1 MAMACFANAQA
12 PSAAQVTWP
21 GESDIIYDKP
31 DGEDVTDVIGK
42 NFSLIYDS
50 GNLYMQQTYNG
61 IASYVKGADGNLYVL
76 NPIPGYRSN
85 SYLKLEP
92 VGDGRYVAHT
102 PQAIDYDEGDM
113 IYVMRMAVSY
123 DGGSAQIL
131 PDVKEDGTVD
141 TDIYFTY
148 SEGVLRQQR
157 AEGETFGNPK
167 ALLGIVLRGGTFL
180 GTGVSELTV
189 MPSPYHL
196 TTLPEG
202 LTPKPYGFDY
212 TTRQNE
218 KLSAQAEVAIDGN
231 TVYISDPE
239 NPGKGYWIKG
249 SYADGRIVVEPQYV
263 GADESWGLH
272 YFLVPGKL
280 RQAEDGTHLDL
291 ADKIEL
297 TFDEAAGTI
306 TSADDCLYA
315 ITADITGGKLLE
327 AYFHPTYS
335 RVDLKPAVPAA
346 PEFYDVGSYSPSFGR
361 EVKFNLPSKD
371 VDGNPISANRLSYRV
386 YMGPESVYTFTTDK
400 YVKLSQPMSLVSYN
414 FSDDYDFPLAYG
426 DYHRFYLYEE
436 NVDGLGIQSV
446 YTVDGVT
453 NESGI
458 TWWMAATGIGRTDA
472 ATAPVRTEYFD
483 LQGRSVSSPRGGLY
497 VVKSTMPDGSVV
509 TRKQVVR

>member
-1 MAMACFANAQA
+1 MACFANAQA

-123 DGGSAQIL
+123 DGGSAQVL

-239 NPGKGYWIKG
+239 NPGKGY
-249 SYADGRIVVEPQYV
+249 
-263 GADESWGLH
+263 
-272 YFLVPGKL
+272 
-280 RQAEDGTHLDL
+280 
-291 ADKIEL
+291 
-297 TFDEAAGTI
+297 
-306 TSADDCLYA
+306 
-315 ITADITGGKLLE
+315 
-327 AYFHPTYS
+327 
-335 RVDLKPAVPAA
+335 
-346 PEFYDVGSYSPSFGR
+346 
-361 EVKFNLPSKD
+361 
-371 VDGNPISANRLSYRV
+371 
-386 YMGPESVYTFTTDK
+386 
-400 YVKLSQPMSLVSYN
+400 
-414 FSDDYDFPLAYG
+414 
-426 DYHRFYLYEE
+426 
-436 NVDGLGIQSV
+436 
-446 YTVDGVT
+446 
-453 NESGI
+453 
-458 TWWMAATGIGRTDA
+458 
-472 ATAPVRTEYFD
+472 
-483 LQGRSVSSPRGGLY
+483 
-497 VVKSTMPDGSVV
+497 
-509 TRKQVVR
+509 